1 MRKVKIINNEGLLI
15 TTSQEN
21 DFKKAG
27 IKVGEE
33 IEVRNFTTN
42 SVAYK
47 SPINGEICLIYTWNF
62 EDVITN

>member
-1 MRKVKIINNEGLLI
+1 MRKVKIINNESLF
-15 TTSQEN
+15 TSSEKQDE

-27 IKVGEE
+27 IKIGDV

-47 SPINGEICLIYTWNF
+47 SPENGELCLIYTWNI
-62 EDVITN
+62 EDVTQ